1 MYSLTTLC
9 VSRSVFIQHPP
20 PCFDFSTLLACG
32 QTNGTPTE
40 EEGTSDR
47 CALLDLF
54 ARCLDPTTS
63 STTSIS
69 TTSSAQFKSHCF
81 RGAPSRAPSRCRGGR
96 MRCGMRTSASSVKVR
111 RGCSASARRCDSAC
125 RGPDMSNGARPGR
138 RATRLWLT
146 PPGFTPPGPTTCHHV
161 ATVPPAA
168 RIIAVKR
175 AGSRIIRR
183 PGPRFAQPTVARTPG
198 SARRVS
204 IPPEARR
211 RVLLPF
217 SNCIRVAGKPVV
229 AGPSGRAGPA
239 NHLHQA
245 GLLSAHGL
253 WSSLWKPALAEGAC
267 SSPPHG
273 VLHSVERL
281 LGTPFTFPNSSGDW

>member
-20 PCFDFSTLLACG
+20 LVLTSAPFLACG
-32 QTNGTPTE
+32 QTGTPTRRRARTI
-40 EEGTSDR
+40 GVLCWICSHAVR
-47 CALLDLF
+47 PQSLQAL
-54 ARCLDPTTS
+54 PTPL
-63 STTSIS
+63 
-69 TTSSAQFKSHCF
+69 SSAQFKSHCF

-204 IPPEARR
+204 IPLKHAAECCCRLVTA
-211 RVLLPF
+211 LG
-217 SNCIRVAGKPVV
+217 S
-229 AGPSGRAGPA
+229 RA
-239 NHLHQA
+239 
-245 GLLSAHGL
+245 
-253 WSSLWKPALAEGAC
+253 
-267 SSPPHG
+267 SP
-273 VLHSVERL
+273 
-281 LGTPFTFPNSSGDW
+281 W